1 MNEHL
6 SSIWPC
12 CFTAHVPCEEVLH
25 SLQSGL
31 GGAGYRALTRLD
43 HHRSKH
49 YARVGTVYTKSLYPR
64 GSLELWL
71 GRGRFLNPYLRG
83 LILDLL
89 RSEIKPKEKP
99 GELFASEGVNLSGL
113 EWSILCVWVR
123 DWLRY
128 CQRYY
133 CTALSPDA
141 NIEQFFDAPVVM
153 NYWKIKRKDPW
164 PFKRRYIG
172 SNQDMLHVGLVREG
186 LHISLSKGRQVPWHG
201 YRRDRLLSSSQNML
215 QEHFGINKPLT
226 EAMSF
231 HEEPRMLAGF
241 QRELKTLVAPCC
253 KERDFPGSGLGTALC
268 TTRCGLTIL
277 ALLGGSARFPQ
288 PWPSFSS
295 LVLESETALLDDHV
309 KPCLRRAPKIPKAI
323 YEPYPNIHL

>member
-1 MNEHL
+1 MLNDMAPELDALLGKGTFFSLQVELVLAQFVEVYSQCLQRVKIETKKSYRGSAEFAKRFRIHGLETGFSPVYIRCLMNEHL

-12 CFTAHVPCEEVLH
+12 CFTTYVPCEEVLH

-172 SNQDMLHVGLVREG
+172 SNQDMLVR
-186 LHISLSKGRQVPWHG
+186 LS
-201 YRRDRLLSSSQNML
+201 
-215 QEHFGINKPLT
+215 
-226 EAMSF
+226 
-231 HEEPRMLAGF
+231 
-241 QRELKTLVAPCC
+241 
-253 KERDFPGSGLGTALC
+253 
-268 TTRCGLTIL
+268 
-277 ALLGGSARFPQ
+277 
-288 PWPSFSS
+288 
-295 LVLESETALLDDHV
+295 LESSFRHQ
-309 KPCLRRAPKIPKAI
+309 RARGTGEGRIA
-323 YEPYPNIHL
+323 H

>member
-1 MNEHL
+1 MLNDMAPELDALLGKGTFFSLQVELVLAQFVEVYSQCLQRVQIETKKSYRGSAEFAKRFRIHGLETGFSPVYIRCLMNEHL

-43 HHRSKH
+43 HHRS
-49 YARVGTVYTKSLYPR
+49 
-64 GSLELWL
+64 
-71 GRGRFLNPYLRG
+71 
-83 LILDLL
+83 
-89 RSEIKPKEKP
+89 EIKPKEKTW
-99 GELFASEGVNLSGL
+99 ELFASEGVNLSGL

-172 SNQDMLHVGLVREG
+172 SNQDML
-186 LHISLSKGRQVPWHG
+186 
-201 YRRDRLLSSSQNML
+201 
-215 QEHFGINKPLT
+215 
-226 EAMSF
+226 
-231 HEEPRMLAGF
+231 
-241 QRELKTLVAPCC
+241 
-253 KERDFPGSGLGTALC
+253 
-268 TTRCGLTIL
+268 
-277 ALLGGSARFPQ
+277 
-288 PWPSFSS
+288 
-295 LVLESETALLDDHV
+295 
-309 KPCLRRAPKIPKAI
+309 
-323 YEPYPNIHL
+323 